1 MCGIAGILYF
11 DRNRQVDEYQ
21 LTAMRDA
28 VMHRGPD
35 SGANFVEANV
45 GLGHR
50 RLSILDLSELG
61 NQPMFSGDA
70 RYVIVFNGEIYN
82 FLDLRKELIIRGFNF
97 RSNCDTEVLLSMYIA
112 YGENMLDKLNGMFA
126 FAIWDR
132 KEKEL
137 FAARDRVG
145 IKPFYYILDDGQFLF
160 SSEAKSFFAAG
171 YPLQLEE
178 DTFSELILYRYVAGE
193 ETIFKNVKKL
203 LPGHSVKI
211 DAAGNFKAKRWWHL
225 GEKIARHDKIS
236 NPLEWFRDTFNSSVK
251 NHMISDV
258 PVGVLLSGGLDSS
271 SICASLHQQNFRSI
285 QTFNVGFKDFEDD
298 ESNLARRLSEH
309 YSFPF
314 HSIHVENKD
323 LEENLEIANF
333 IHDEPLIHQNDPQ
346 IVAISR
352 YAKKFVT
359 VLLSGE
365 GADEFLGGYV
375 RYKPLKFVKHAR
387 LIKLLL
393 SLSPSSIKN
402 RRIKKLERYF
412 NLPGADEIL
421 LLNASNNFPD
431 ELADVG
437 FRLGEIKNDYRTKML
452 EEAKEVYPDNIR
464 RQALYLDQH
473 TYLSSLNHRN
483 DRATMAASIE
493 CRVPF
498 LDHRLM
504 EGLGTLDDKWLFSGK
519 KSKYILKK
527 SFEPT
532 LPSFITE
539 FRKIGFSVPWL
550 NFIHKSERL
559 NEYWNTMENSEL
571 FQHKIFRGVDVVRL
585 RKTAEEGNMG
595 SQMLLRQLFF
605 SSIWWKEYVEHFK
618 TKPVYA

>member
-11 DRNRQVDEYQ
+11 DKNRPVEDGK

-28 VMHRGPD
+28 IQHRGPD
-35 SGANFVEANV
+35 SAGTFIEENV
-45 GLGHR
+45 GLAHR

-61 NQPMFSGDA
+61 SQPMFSGDD

-82 FLDLRKELIIRGFNF
+82 FLELRHDLIVRGFHF
-97 RSNCDTEVLLSMYIA
+97 RSNCDTEVLLAMYVA
-112 YGENMLDKLNGMFA
+112 YGEGMLDMLNGMFA
-126 FAIWDR
+126 FVIWDR

-145 IKPFYYILDDGQFLF
+145 IKPFYYVLDDEQFLF

-171 YPLQLEE
+171 FPLKLKE
-178 DTFSELILYRYVAGE
+178 DSFNELILYRYVAGE
-193 ETIFKNVKKL
+193 QTIFENVKKL
-203 LPGHSVKI
+203 LPGHSISIKPNKKI
-211 DAAGNFKAKRWWHL
+211 SVKRWWHL
-225 GEKIARHDKIS
+225 GEKIRNHSRI
-236 NPLEWFRDTFNSSVK
+236 NEPVEWFKETFNSSVK

-258 PVGVLLSGGLDSS
+258 PVGILLSGGLDSS
-271 SICASLHQQNFRSI
+271 SIAASLHQQNFKSI

-298 ESNLARRLSEH
+298 ESGLAKQLSDH
-309 YSFPF
+309 YQYPF
-314 HSIHVENKD
+314 HSIYVENKD

-352 YAKKFVT
+352 YAKKHVT

-375 RYKPLKFVKHAR
+375 RYKPLKYAKHAS
-387 LIKLLL
+387 LIKTLVNLA
-393 SLSPSSIKN
+393 PSSVKN
-402 RRIKKLERYF
+402 RRLKKLARYF
-412 NLPGADEIL
+412 NLDGTDAML
-421 LLNASNNFPD
+421 LLNASNNFPED
-431 ELADVG
+431 LAAVG
-437 FRLGEIKNDYRTKML
+437 FHVSEIRNDYRKKVL
-452 EEAKEVYPDNIR
+452 AEAKDIYPGNIQ

-527 SFEPT
+527 AFEPT
-532 LPSFITE
+532 LPSFITN
-539 FRKIGFSVPWL
+539 FRKVGFSVPWL
-550 NFIHKSERL
+550 SFIHKSERL
-559 NEYWNTMENSEL
+559 NHHWNTMENSEL
-571 FQHKIFRGVDVVRL
+571 LQHKIFRTVDVEGL
-585 RKTAEEGNMG
+585 RKSAAEGSMG

-618 TKPVYA
+618 TEPIYA